1 MDNMDDSEN
10 NAKISDSAYSNSC
23 SNSQSRRSSKST
35 HSGSNSSGSSG
46 YGGKPSTSGYSS
58 TNINQPPEKRLKDK
72 DSKKKKQAQ
81 AEMLT
86 EVRNERDDGLE
97 ETAPIFETPKEVI
110 DNVVLLSSPALASP
124 EKGSE
129 SMDISTVENTSSK
142 GDAEPFDPATKS
154 PVHKTLENTT
164 NRTPLPFPDGFSC
177 VISMQ
182 DGVVMYTTS
191 SLTSTLGFPKDMWV
205 GRSFIDFVHP
215 RDRSAFASQITNGLA
230 IPKNVNGTQE
240 KVPERDNLVSSMVC
254 RIRRYRDLASG
265 FGVKNNAVSFLPFL
279 LKLSFKNVNNE
290 EGNDIYLVIQASP
303 FFSAF
308 KIPNEIVT
316 KPVRFIIRHAANGT
330 LEYLDPESVP
340 YLGYLPQDVTNKDAL
355 HLYHPHDLIYL
366 RQIYETIVKEGMSP
380 RSKPY
385 RMRAQNGDFVRLET
399 EWSSFINPWSKKL
412 EFVIGKHY
420 IIEGPLNPDV
430 FQSPDP
436 NKVQKFSEE
445 DKLKAQSLRES
456 IIKILN
462 EVLTKPAEVAKQQ
475 MSKRCQDIA
484 KFMESLLEDQPKNDD
499 DIRIEPQDPDHSYYE
514 RDSVM
519 LGGISPHHDYNDSK
533 SSTETPVSY
542 NQLNYNDTL
551 QRYFESHPSCSYE
564 EYNTVTGENVLG
576 MQDPKTNSK
585 EGTSPSADIGDY
597 GDCDV
602 EPTMMDRNKQN
613 FLGDYQPIRLTES
626 VLSKHNAVMVKEL
639 VKIHRENRSSSKGEK
654 EKNSNENRQKKKEHL
669 ARCNASFQPT
679 SVGINM
685 TPPQVSRKKTQGVK
699 RASKQIEQESG
710 AHKHHCT
717 APRQTRRRQ
726 PTTTIPH
733 TVTTPVTTTAA
744 PTAWPSNPMN
754 AFILG
759 VGIPQQMSIVS
770 PVAAMPGMFPMH
782 YMQAHGPQ
790 MQASTSTNNAVPG
803 PSSGQQYQEP
813 TMQCMMYGQA
823 VYGSPFMYSPINPQ
837 VTYPVPQN
845 FVTAQGVQYVNNLNT
860 LGLGTSNYVEACKTS
875 LPMKTEKSH
884 FGNTWKSRKRENEG
898 NVQGS
903 LLSNSSENASNMESG
918 ALSSDKSGTRK
929 TPENSSDLSFFR
941 TSYSVK
947 STKAVHDVT
956 QPDAGQG
963 ARPGKSEETTDKTD
977 GESSYSSFYSSFF
990 KTESGS
996 AEESSDTKKLGKES
1010 KNNFDC
1016 GSSYPG
1022 FGAEQ
1027 TKKGARRKMEP
1038 PWMEHV
1044 CVTSELIYKY
1054 QIQTKSMEE
1063 VLSCDKQK
1071 LKQLE
1076 QPSLVN
1082 EQLGQ
1087 LYLDLQ
1093 LEGVASRLTLEEGVT
1108 SSSSSGEETT
1118 VRVPKAPRKKR
1129 EYSKLVMIYEENAP
1143 LPPPDSPAAA
1153 SVS

>member
-1 MDNMDDSEN
+1 MDSMDDSEN

-58 TNINQPPEKRLKDK
+58 NNINQPQEKRLKEK
-72 DSKKKKQAQ
+72 DSKKKKQAHT
-81 AEMLT
+81 EMLT
-86 EVRNERDDGLE
+86 EVRNEMDDGLPE
-97 ETAPIFETPKEVI
+97 SAPIFETPKEDI
-110 DNVVLLSSPALASP
+110 DIVVPMSSPALASP

-129 SMDISTVENTSSK
+129 SMDISTSENRSSK
-142 GDAEPFDPATKS
+142 GDVEPVSAVFLKFDPDITKMKS
-154 PVHKTLENTT
+154 PVQKSFDNAITRSSLSC
-164 NRTPLPFPDGFSC
+164 RDGFSC
-177 VISMQ
+177 VISMH

-205 GRSFIDFVHP
+205 GRSFIDFIHP
-215 RDRSAFASQITNGLA
+215 RDRSVFASQITNGLA
-230 IPKNVNGTQE
+230 APKNVN
-240 KVPERDNLVSSMVC
+240 VPEKENLVSSMVC

-265 FGVKNNAVSFLPFL
+265 FGVKNNSVVYMPFL
-279 LKLSFKNVNNE
+279 LKLSFKNANNE
-290 EGNDIYLVIQASP
+290 KVNDVYLVIQASP

-308 KIPNEIVT
+308 KIPNEVVT
-316 KPVRFIIRHAANGT
+316 KPILFIIRHAANGN

-340 YLGYLPQDVTNKDAL
+340 YLGYLPQDVTDKDAL
-355 HLYHPHDLIYL
+355 HLYHPHDLVYL
-366 RQIYETIVKEGMSP
+366 RQIYETIVKEGRAP

-385 RMRAQNGDFVRLET
+385 RMRAQNGDFVKLET

-430 FQSPDP
+430 FESPDP
-436 NKVQKFSEE
+436 ERGQIFSEE
-445 DKLKAQSLRES
+445 DRLNAQSLRDS

-462 EVLTKPAEVAKQQ
+462 EVLTKPAEAAKQQ

-499 DIRIEPQDPDHSYYE
+499 DSRVEMQDPDLSYYE

-551 QRYFESHPSCSYE
+551 QRYFESHPSSSYE

-576 MQDPKTNSK
+576 MQDPITKERITPPTIIVDFVDDDGKPTKGDENNRNS
-585 EGTSPSADIGDY
+585 I
-597 GDCDV
+597 
-602 EPTMMDRNKQN
+602 
-613 FLGDYQPIRLTES
+613 GDYQPIRLTES
-626 VLSKHNAVMVKEL
+626 VLSKHNAVMIKEL
-639 VKIHRENRSSSKGEK
+639 VKIHRENRSSKGDK
-654 EKNSNENRQKKKEHL
+654 EKHSNETRQKKKEHL
-669 ARCNASFQPT
+669 ARCNASYQPT
-679 SVGINM
+679 SAGVNITM
-685 TPPQVSRKKTQGVK
+685 SQPQGVK
-699 RASKQIEQESG
+699 RSSKQIDLESV

-717 APRQTRRRQ
+717 TPRQTRRKQ
-726 PTTTIPH
+726 PITTMPHTITTPATTI
-733 TVTTPVTTTAA
+733 A
-744 PTAWPSNPMN
+744 PTAWTSNPMN
-754 AFILG
+754 AYILG

-782 YMQAHGPQ
+782 YMQPHVPQ
-790 MQASTSTNNAVPG
+790 MQPSTSTSNAVPG
-803 PSSGQQYQEP
+803 PSMGQQYQEP
-813 TMQCMMYGQA
+813 PMQGMMYGQA
-823 VYGSPFMYSPINPQ
+823 MYGSPFMYSPINPQ
-837 VTYPVPQN
+837 VTYPVAQN
-845 FVTAQGVQYVNNLNT
+845 FVPSHGVQYVNHLNALD
-860 LGLGTSNYVEACKTS
+860 LGDRNYVEACKTR
-875 LPMKTEKSH
+875 LPMKSGKTN
-884 FGNTWKSRKRENEG
+884 FGYNRKGRKRENQG

-903 LLSNSSENASNMESG
+903 LLSNSSANASYMDSS
-918 ALSSDKSGTRK
+918 ALSSDKSGIRK
-929 TPENSSDLSFFR
+929 SPDNSSDFSFFR
-941 TSYSVK
+941 TSFSVK
-947 STKAVHDVT
+947 SVKAVHDIT
-956 QPDAGQG
+956 QNDVSQPT
-963 ARPGKSEETTDKTD
+963 RPTNSEGTIEKTD
-977 GESSYSSFYSSFF
+977 EDSSYSSFYSSFF

-996 AEESSDTKKLGKES
+996 AEESNDTKKRGKES
-1010 KNNFDC
+1010 KSACDS

-1022 FGAEQ
+1022 YSKAPA
-1027 TKKGARRKMEP
+1027 KKGPLRKMQP

-1054 QIQTKSMEE
+1054 QIQTKSREE
-1063 VLSCDKQK
+1063 VLLSDKLK

-1093 LEGVASRLTLEEGVT
+1093 LEGVASRLTLEEGIT
-1108 SSSSSGEETT
+1108 SSSSSGEENF
-1118 VRVPKAPRKKR
+1118 VGVSKSQKKKR
-1129 EYSKLVMIYEENAP
+1129 EYSKLVMIFEENAP
-1143 LPPPDSPAAA
+1143 LPPPDSPPAA